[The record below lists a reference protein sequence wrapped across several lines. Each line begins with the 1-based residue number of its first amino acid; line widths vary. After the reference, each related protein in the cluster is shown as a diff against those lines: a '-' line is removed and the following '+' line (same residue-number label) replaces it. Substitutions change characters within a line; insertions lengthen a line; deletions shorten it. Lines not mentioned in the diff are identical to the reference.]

1 MVKWTF
7 SAEPEKPEPSQK
19 KWPWSKLAIEE
30 AGRHGCA
37 RLTVVVAEEVVEID
51 LRVLPLA
58 VGTLEAGLEDVVV
71 LDADVLSRV
80 VERHCNVSCWKSV
93 S

>member
-1 MVKWTF
+1 
-7 SAEPEKPEPSQK
+7 
-19 KWPWSKLAIEE
+19 
-30 AGRHGCA
+30 
-37 RLTVVVAEEVVEID
+37 
-51 LRVLPLA
+51 
-58 VGTLEAGLEDVVV
+58 VVV